1 MLCSTRRVPP
11 PLPPPPRECKQKH
24 QNRPRKLPRGCEQG
38 KSHCPSVIGLPVYR
52 THTLSLP
59 LSVFSTALA
68 SSRVDVDRGSPTVSS
83 HCPSVSGVKGGSHVD
98 ADRGSPTVGGHCPSM
113 SGVKGG
119 SHVDADKGSPTV
131 GGHCPFVSR
140 VKGGFNLPLL
150 YVIGRK
156 IGNN

>member
-1 MLCSTRRVPP
+1 M
-11 PLPPPPRECKQKH
+11 
-24 QNRPRKLPRGCEQG
+24 
-38 KSHCPSVIGLPVYR
+38 
-52 THTLSLP
+52 
-59 LSVFSTALA
+59 
-68 SSRVDVDRGSPTVSS
+68 
-83 HCPSVSGVKGGSHVD
+83 D